1 MRSPQTKTQGF
12 AICVRNVGYNASLEV
27 RKLYPIV
34 EDSDAQAN
42 DLIRVIDES
51 GEDYVYPND
60 LFKRLTLPVEVQ
72 RALQLAS

>member
-1 MRSPQTKTQGF
+1 MRSHQTKTQTF
-12 AICVRNVGYNASLEV
+12 AICVRNAGYPASLEV
-27 RKLYPIV
+27 RKLYQIV
-34 EDSDAQAN
+34 EDPDAQAN

-60 LFKRLTLPVEVQ
+60 LFQRLTLPIEVQ

>member
-42 DLIRVIDES
+42 DFIRVIDES
-51 GEDYVYPND
+51 GEDYIYPND
-60 LFKRLTLPVEVQ
+60 LFRRLTLPIEVQ